1 MDMDLNEKNNLR
13 ELTEN
18 NEMPKENCSAKNSPE
33 GKEILLNLMFRG
45 QFLQDNIGHEI
56 INMFPADD
64 GQYYIYVNPYGTF
77 HKSHSGKIE
86 TILLGRY
93 AGNNCIEIIA
103 KAEELE
109 EIVKVD
115 GDDETIRHKQEKYCE
130 NNHICYGGKPI
141 IQIFNV
147 NENQNKH
154 QLAWVS
160 FLCKKYCKV
169 RKEKKLFITDTKE
182 RENISENIYFIGNP
196 DATAPTIRFPKQS
209 LKAYYAKGS
218 DETGA
223 AYCALN
229 KIVNDISL
237 WEEELNENE
246 KQIITRDA
254 AVDKYS
260 NFLKLIHKE
269 NDELSFSNLFAHY
282 LSHRFELMIPFAK
295 EVLGLDLGNFYKIE
309 REWENIDLLIEDDM
323 HVIVIENKI
332 KSKINGIR
340 HDIDSKEVRSQLGK
354 YIEKAHER
362 AKPKDGKPEKKTK
375 FYIFSPNYNH
385 IDLKPYEGG
394 DQYTT
399 VLYSKIYDF
408 FIEHQNI
415 KTDRFFDDFLKAL
428 YKHTLP
434 YADDLYGEMLQKFAE
449 SIYRNNE
456 NKM

>member
-1 MDMDLNEKNNLR
+1 MDMDLNEKINQR

-18 NEMPKENCSAKNSPE
+18 NEMSKENYSANNSG

-45 QFLQDNIGHEI
+45 KFLQDNIGHEI

-64 GQYYIYVNPYGTF
+64 GKYYIYVNPYGTF

-93 AGNNCIEIIA
+93 AGDNCIEIIA

-115 GDDETIRHKQEKYCE
+115 GDDKTIRCEQEKYCE
-130 NNHICYGGKPI
+130 NNHICYGGKRI

-160 FLCKKYCKV
+160 FLCKKYSKV

-196 DATAPTIRFPKQS
+196 DATAPIIRFPKQS
-209 LKAYYAKGS
+209 LKAYYAKDS

-229 KIVNDISL
+229 KIVNDNSL
-237 WEEELNENE
+237 WENGPDEIE
-246 KQIITRDA
+246 KQKITQDA
-254 AVDKYS
+254 AEDKYS

-269 NDELSFSNLFAHY
+269 NDELSFSNLLAHY

-309 REWENIDLLIEDDM
+309 REWKNIDLLIEDDM

-340 HDIDSKEVRSQLGK
+340 HDIDSKEVRNQLGK
-354 YIEKAHER
+354 YIEEAHER
-362 AKPKDGKPEKKTK
+362 AKSKGGKPEKKTK
-375 FYIFSPNYNH
+375 FYIFFPNYNH

-408 FIEHQNI
+408 FIEYQKI
-415 KTDRFFDDFLKAL
+415 KTDRFFDDFLRAL

>member
-1 MDMDLNEKNNLR
+1 MDMDLNVKNNQR
-13 ELTEN
+13 ELAEN
-18 NEMPKENCSAKNSPE
+18 NEMSKENYSANNSG

-45 QFLQDNIGHEI
+45 KFLQDNIGHEI

-64 GQYYIYVNPYGTF
+64 GKYYIYVNPYGTF

-103 KAEELE
+103 KAEDLE

-115 GDDETIRHKQEKYCE
+115 GDDETIKNEQKKYCDI
-130 NNHICYGGKPI
+130 NHICYGGKPI
-141 IQIFNV
+141 IEIFDANK
-147 NENQNKH
+147 NQNKN
-154 QLAWVS
+154 QLAWIS
-160 FLCKKYCKV
+160 FLCKKYRKA

-209 LKAYYAKGS
+209 LKAYYTNGS
-218 DETGA
+218 DKTGA
-223 AYCALN
+223 TYCALN
-229 KIVNDISL
+229 RIINDNAL
-237 WEEELNENE
+237 WEDDPDEKE
-246 KQIITRDA
+246 KQKITRDA

-282 LSHRFELMIPFAK
+282 LSHRFELMIPFADK
-295 EVLGLDLGNFYKIE
+295 VLGVRGLDNSYEIK
-309 REWENIDLLIEDDM
+309 REWKNIDLWIEDDKQI
-323 HVIVIENKI
+323 IVIENKI
-332 KSKINGIR
+332 KSKINGI
-340 HDIDSKEVRSQLGK
+340 HDEKSGEPIKSQLSD
-354 YIEKAHER
+354 YVEKV
-362 AKPKDGKPEKKTK
+362 KSKDGQPKKKTK

-385 IDLKPYEGG
+385 IDLNLFKDGKK
-394 DQYTT
+394 YTT

-408 FIEHQNI
+408 FINI
-415 KTDRFFDDFLKAL
+415 KNQNTKPDDYFDDFLKAL